1 MSFVAWVKAGV
12 VVVALAP
19 PAVVEA
25 AVVTRGP
32 YLQMGTATTVTVRW
46 RTDTPTDSRV
56 RYGASPA
63 SLNAFV
69 DLAPATTEHQVS
81 LAGLVAG
88 TRYFYSVGSTSTTL
102 AGGADYFFLT
112 APGSGPD
119 RPIRIWVVGDSGHAN
134 ASAAAVRDAYLAFTG
149 PTYTLIPP
157 YRGKAL
163 TGQEDRR
170 PSGSRTKRTGHVH
183 VHGRNPAAR
192 TLPRDYGY
200 TNLWLMLGD
209 NAYNSGLDSEY
220 QAAVFNQYARILR
233 QSVLWP
239 TIGNHDAG
247 GPAPYPYFAMF
258 TLPAAGEA
266 GGVASGT
273 ERYYSFDYGGVHFV
287 CLDSELSDRSP
298 AGPMA
303 NWLRLDLAANL
314 KRWTIAYWHHPPYS
328 KGSHDSDAEAQ
339 LVEMRE
345 SFLPIIEDHG
355 VDLVLTGHSHSYERS
370 FLLDGH
376 YGPSG
381 TLTPGMIR
389 DGGSGGGTT
398 PYRKDDGSH
407 QGAVYAV
414 AGSASQTGGGPLDHP
429 AMFISLDQLGSL
441 VLDLDANRLDVR
453 FLRETGGVGDAF
465 TLLKPANETPIFADG
480 FESGG

>member
-1 MSFVAWVKAGV
+1 MSCVAWVRAGV

-63 SLNAFV
+63 SLNDFV

-81 LAGLVAG
+81 LAGLVGG

-149 PTYTLIPP
+149 PTYT
-157 YRGKAL
+157 
-163 TGQEDRR
+163 
-170 PSGSRTKRTGHVH
+170 
-183 VHGRNPAAR
+183 
-192 TLPRDYGY
+192 
-200 TNLWLMLGD
+200 NLWLMLGD

-247 GPAPYPYFAMF
+247 GPTPYPYFAMF

-345 SFLPIIEDHG
+345 SFLPTLEDHG

-389 DGGSGGGTT
+389 DGGSGGGAT

-414 AGSASQTGGGPLDHP
+414 AGSSSQTGGGPLDHP
-429 AMFISLDQLGSL
+429 AMFISLDELGSL